1 MVDVHL
7 QNAIE
12 LVRGGK
18 IEEGRGLLEFILKA
32 DPTNIPAWFWYVET
46 WPTTSQR
53 IQVLEAC
60 LRCNPN
66 NAQVKQSLVDLIFRQ
81 KNKSTHQINTT
92 SEQIVAKPEFATARS
107 DDMSQ
112 EVFAFE
118 RESVAGPGKST
129 ESFRSG
135 SIPEQRQKPKQ
146 SSKSMWL
153 VFGSVTL
160 FLVFCVALEIMAYT
174 SMPKDPGQYR
184 HAQPVEYYLYVP
196 KNYSPDR
203 DWPLFVGI
211 HGSGGSGLDC
221 WNWWQTYADR
231 EGFILLCPSI
241 ADAGGGWYQSDG
253 ETKTFSAVNQVRANY
268 RVMSREFIVGFSAG
282 AQFVQGFS
290 FKYPQYVSGVSIL
303 SAGNYYSP
311 NLGASGIPFLVV
323 IGDQDDPVS
332 VQGSA
337 AFSAALSQSG
347 FEVQYDVLPGVG
359 HTVTSKAKDLTIAL
373 FRKTIGK

>member
-1 MVDVHL
+1 MVDVRL
-7 QNAIE
+7 QSAIE

-18 IEEGRGLLEFILKA
+18 IEEGRRLLEPILKA
-32 DPTNIPAWFWYVET
+32 DPANIATWFWYVET
-46 WPTTSQR
+46 WPTTPQR

-60 LRCNPN
+60 LRFNPT
-66 NAQVKQSLVDLIFRQ
+66 NAQAKQALVDLIFHQESVRQ
-81 KNKSTHQINTT
+81 H
-92 SEQIVAKPEFATARS
+92 SESPVPKPESAIPEPASVQSISVPRNTFSYEQKTRVETGDAIKAPQPQPLPDYKPGLGRGSSWLLFGSITLL
-107 DDMSQ
+107 
-112 EVFAFE
+112 FAFFA
-118 RESVAGPGKST
+118 VLGY
-129 ESFRSG
+129 
-135 SIPEQRQKPKQ
+135 
-146 SSKSMWL
+146 M
-153 VFGSVTL
+153 V
-160 FLVFCVALEIMAYT
+160 YT
-174 SMPKDPGQYR
+174 STPKDASQYR
-184 HAQPVEYYLYVP
+184 HDQPGEYYLYVP
-196 KNYSPDR
+196 KNYSSDH

-253 ETKTFSAVNQVRANY
+253 ETKTFNAINQVRTNY

-303 SAGNYYSP
+303 SAGNYYAP
-311 NLGASGIPFLVV
+311 NFGSRGIPFLVV

-337 AFSAALSQSG
+337 AFSAALSQGG
-347 FEVQYDVLPGVG
+347 FDIQYVTLPGVG
-359 HTVTSKAKDLTIAL
+359 HTITDKGRELTIAL